1 MSLYTQTWKSLFGY
15 HITSCVK
22 SNFPAVFSCSSPL
35 VILISRVILLIDF
48 RLFSWGLF
56 LFVLFSIYGV
66 HHNLASY
73 YSIHT
78 LRKSYN
84 YIEVV
89 FFFFCPLQIDMNKSQ
104 EGKTNLSG
112 RSEFLAQRLG
122 KCIREAG
129 VGTVITKKKYVLK
142 CRWVNL
148 KSQFTNCKGEG

>member
-1 MSLYTQTWKSLFGY
+1 M
-15 HITSCVK
+15 
-22 SNFPAVFSCSSPL
+22 
-35 VILISRVILLIDF
+35 
-48 RLFSWGLF
+48 
-56 LFVLFSIYGV
+56 FVLFSIYGV
-66 HHNLASY
+66 RHNLASY
-73 YSIHT
+73 YSIHP

-84 YIEVV
+84 HTEVV
-89 FFFFCPLQIDMNKSQ
+89 FCFFGFFCPLQIDMNKSQ

-112 RSEFLAQRLG
+112 RSEFLAQRRLG